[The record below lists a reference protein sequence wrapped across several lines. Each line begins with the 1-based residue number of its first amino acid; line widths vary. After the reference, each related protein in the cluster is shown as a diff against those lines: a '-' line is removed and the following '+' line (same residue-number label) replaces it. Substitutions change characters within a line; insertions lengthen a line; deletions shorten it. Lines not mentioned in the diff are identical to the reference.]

1 MIIKKSSL
9 DTTLCMGIML
19 TLVSP
24 YFDANIN
31 KILVF
36 VSMVFLL
43 IRILFSKELFSH
55 INTKILILILF
66 LPGIMGAIFLAPGN
80 FIRFTGVIFLTL
92 GFPFSK
98 FKINYF
104 PILVLSSLILL
115 YLIITQMLIMQGN
128 QLMLNFREFAYTDE
142 WSYLHR
148 GPMYG
153 PVEDIFEN
161 AFSSEANIRAGGLYS
176 NPNVLSLLVLL
187 YFFIFDISFKYANE
201 TYFNNKKKLIR
212 YSFYLLILLLVTF
225 CFLIAKSRTVV
236 GAFSIYLIIK
246 NIDLAS
252 LKRFR
257 LKKNIILPVLFGAS
271 FLLFFLDR
279 LLSALFSQ
287 QGSGTTKLNILL
299 KYIDEASLFKLIF
312 GGTFNRQFDSE
323 YGYWIGASGICGVIA
338 FYIIYKMIYKF
349 SNDSAPILFGFLMI
363 SAGNMLFYNLL
374 NTPIICVILIMLL
387 SFNKKLLSN

>member
-9 DTTLCMGIML
+9 DTMLCMFIML
-19 TLVSP
+19 SLVSP
-24 YFDANIN
+24 YFNANIN

-36 VSMVFLL
+36 VSMFFLL
-43 IRILFSKELFSH
+43 IRILLSKELFSY
-55 INTKILILILF
+55 INTKILIITLF
-66 LPGIMGAIFLAPGN
+66 LPGILGAIFVAPEH

-104 PILVLSSLILL
+104 SILVLSFLILL
-115 YLIITQMLIMQGN
+115 YLVITQMLIMQGN
-128 QLMLNFREFAYTDE
+128 QLFLDFREFAYTDE

-153 PVEDIFEN
+153 SVENIFKN
-161 AFSSEANIRAGGLYS
+161 AFSLEADIRAGGLYS

-201 TYFNNKKKLIR
+201 SFFNNKKKLIR
-212 YSFYLLILLLVTF
+212 YSFYLLILLLVVF
-225 CFLIAKSRTVV
+225 CFMLAKSRTVI
-236 GAFSIYLIIK
+236 GAFSIYMIIK

-252 LKRFR
+252 LKR
-257 LKKNIILPVLFGAS
+257 LKIKKNIILPFLLGTS

-279 LLSALFSQ
+279 IFSAILSKGDSGMAKLGILLSYLDRVSVF
-287 QGSGTTKLNILL
+287 NLL
-299 KYIDEASLFKLIF
+299 F
-312 GGTFNRQFDSE
+312 GGTFNVSFDLE
-323 YGYWIGASGICGVIA
+323 YGFWIGASGISGLIA

-349 SNDSAPILFGFLMI
+349 ANDSAPIIFTFLII
-363 SAGNMLFYNLL
+363 SFGNMLFYNLL
-374 NTPIICVILIMLL
+374 NTPIICIILIFLL
-387 SFNKKLLSN
+387 SFNKKIAK

>member
-252 LKRFR
+252 LKR
-257 LKKNIILPVLFGAS
+257 LKIKKNIILPFLLGTS
-271 FLLFFLDR
+271 FILFFLDR
-279 LLSALFSQ
+279 LFNAIFSQ
-287 QGSGTTKLNILL
+287 SDSGVAKLGVMLSYLDRVSVFNLL
-299 KYIDEASLFKLIF
+299 F
-312 GGTFNRQFDSE
+312 GGTFNVSFDQE
-323 YGYWIGASGICGVIA
+323 YGLWLGATGISGLIA
-338 FYIIYKMIYKF
+338 LYIIYKMIYKF
-349 SNDSAPILFGFLMI
+349 SNDSAPIIFAFLIISFG
-363 SAGNMLFYNLL
+363 NTLFYNLL
-374 NTPIICVILIMLL
+374 YTPIICIIFIILL
-387 SFNKKLLSN
+387 SFNKKIVK